1 MKKMR
6 TNRIIYKRG
15 GGLLSVVLLSLG
27 LSLMSSCEEWLDVR
41 GENIQKE
48 QDQFEDYKGFR
59 DVLTGCYMSLGSTDI
74 YGQRLT
80 MTDIESLADLW
91 YNTSSYENNYPD
103 KYYLSIHDYSK
114 DEPRVAI
121 KAIYGGLFNTIATA
135 NVILKNIEEK
145 GNNITNSKARNV
157 IEGEALAIRAYC
169 QLDVLRM
176 FGQLPNGGTK
186 TVNLPY
192 SYTTSIDEMPAWYG
206 YNKYVELLTADITK
220 AEELLKGSDPI
231 FDMTFTQLNNP
242 GSTAEDE
249 FLYYRQARLN
259 YWAVRAL
266 HARMA
271 LYTGQKAEAH
281 KIAMDIIN
289 AKGADGNALISLSGI
304 SDLQKGYNGLP
315 SECLFYLSKYDLKT
329 YANRLLIGGNDT
341 QSRDVNY
348 TLSANMLTD
357 LYASIPNATASHNR
371 YLNLWNQN
379 TKNTSQRVTPSL
391 KKYWYDDNNM
401 SSTLVSSNA
410 NELVTKFQIIPML
423 RLSEIY
429 LIAMETSTDLAE
441 AQSLYDT
448 YMTSCSFTLYE
459 PFSSLEDLQTELVN
473 EYRRELFG
481 EGQMFFTYKR
491 LGATKMLWNN
501 NVIKED
507 DYIVPLPATEFDPA
521 LLNQ

>member
-1 MKKMR
+1 MR

-220 AEELLKGSDPI
+220 AEELLKGSDP
-231 FDMTFTQLNNP
+231 
-242 GSTAEDE
+242 
-249 FLYYRQARLN
+249 
-259 YWAVRAL
+259 
-266 HARMA
+266 
-271 LYTGQKAEAH
+271 
-281 KIAMDIIN
+281 
-289 AKGADGNALISLSGI
+289 
-304 SDLQKGYNGLP
+304 
-315 SECLFYLSKYDLKT
+315 
-329 YANRLLIGGNDT
+329 
-341 QSRDVNY
+341 
-348 TLSANMLTD
+348 
-357 LYASIPNATASHNR
+357 
-371 YLNLWNQN
+371 
-379 TKNTSQRVTPSL
+379 
-391 KKYWYDDNNM
+391 
-401 SSTLVSSNA
+401 
-410 NELVTKFQIIPML
+410 
-423 RLSEIY
+423 
-429 LIAMETSTDLAE
+429 
-441 AQSLYDT
+441 
-448 YMTSCSFTLYE
+448 
-459 PFSSLEDLQTELVN
+459 
-473 EYRRELFG
+473 
-481 EGQMFFTYKR
+481 
-491 LGATKMLWNN
+491 
-501 NVIKED
+501 
-507 DYIVPLPATEFDPA
+507 
-521 LLNQ
+521 